1 MPAAKDEQ
9 LRVEKSLGTDI
20 WRSRS
25 GSLSMIMSVGVSEGR
40 ERPGERPAFVLV
52 LDALFDRVC
61 GSAKDGTPYLGVDG
75 HESGEEAYFA
85 FWGL

>member
-1 MPAAKDEQ
+1 MAFEERIVVDDHVCGGVRGEG
-9 LRVEKSLGTDI
+9 KS
-20 WRSRS
+20 R
-25 GSLSMIMSVGVSEGR
+25 
-40 ERPGERPAFVLV
+40 ERPAFVLV